1 MTNDSFFR
9 NRHFRNRGFGKY
21 ITRYLSLF
29 HIHLLNKCLYFIQ
42 YFVQISYQIERQIDK
57 ESFHASNFSNILR
70 LNILFCCKSGVKIQL
85 FVANQGQRHDFFVAN
100 QGQETAMYQTDA
112 RQMYDCTH
120 KWTNLHRRNK

>member
-9 NRHFRNRGFGKY
+9 NRYFRNRSFGKY
-21 ITRYLSLF
+21 IARYLSLF

-70 LNILFCCKSGVKIQL
+70 LNILFCCKSGAKIQL
-85 FVANQGQRHDFFVAN
+85 FCCKSGAKTRLFCRKSG
-100 QGQETAMYQTDA
+100 A
-112 RQMYDCTH
+112 RNSNVPD
-120 KWTNLHRRNK
+120 